1 MHLQHTTAAV
11 SLLECTAAGGSWAC
25 RSRHTMI
32 RRPAAPRAHCQSGL
46 QPSRS
51 PLALRLVIQLAH
63 VAVAVHHRTPAS
75 VQSPC
80 LPCRARDAR
89 EAVVA
94 AQEVLIEEG
103 GIVPSNTK
111 SPCRAGRA
119 ASPSTACG
127 SLVDWPTSFPSLS
140 MPPPHS
146 AALALLAMTGTT
158 NCSAPAETSPESIE
172 MGCFRARERL
182 GAVVRSEGR
191 ARRLAA
197 ARRAARDTGFVRW
210 APRGGLHRD

>member
-1 MHLQHTTAAV
+1 
-11 SLLECTAAGGSWAC
+11 
-25 RSRHTMI
+25 MI

-63 VAVAVHHRTPAS
+63 VAVAVHHRAPAS

-80 LPCRARDAR
+80 LSCRARGAR

-119 ASPSTACG
+119 ASPSTTCG
-127 SLVDWPTSFPSLS
+127 SLVDWTASLHS
-140 MPPPHS
+140 SPMPPPPS

-158 NCSAPAETSPESIE
+158 NCSSPAETSSESIE
-172 MGCFRARERL
+172 IGRLRARDRL
-182 GAVVRSEGR
+182 GAVVPSEGR
-191 ARRLAA
+191 ARLPPDARGA
-197 ARRAARDTGFVRW
+197 ARGDWMGWEGARTHEDRKVVDFGFNEIVVTVKLL
-210 APRGGLHRD
+210 GHL

>member
-1 MHLQHTTAAV
+1 MHLQRTTVAVV
-11 SLLECTAAGGSWAC
+11 SLLVQRQPAVRGR
-25 RSRHTMI
+25 RSRHTTI

-63 VAVAVHHRTPAS
+63 FAVAVHHRAPAAG
-75 VQSPC
+75 QSPC
-80 LPCRARDAR
+80 LSCRARGAR
-89 EAVVA
+89 E
-94 AQEVLIEEG
+94 AQEVLSEEG

-158 NCSAPAETSPESIE
+158 NCSAPAETSSESIE
-172 MGCFRARERL
+172 MGRFRARERL
-182 GAVVRSEGR
+182 GAVARSEGR

-197 ARRAARDTGFVRW
+197 ARRASRGTGFVTW
-210 APRGGLHRD
+210 APRRGLHSD

>member
-1 MHLQHTTAAV
+1 
-11 SLLECTAAGGSWAC
+11 
-25 RSRHTMI
+25 MI

-51 PLALRLVIQLAH
+51 LLTLGLVIKLAH
-63 VAVAVHHRTPAS
+63 LAVAVHHRAPAS
-75 VQSPC
+75 VQSPR
-80 LPCRARDAR
+80 LSCRARGAR

-111 SPCRAGRA
+111 SRCRAGRA

-127 SLVDWPTSFPSLS
+127 SLVDWTASLHS
-140 MPPPHS
+140 SHMPPPPS

-158 NCSAPAETSPESIE
+158 NCSSPAETSSESIE
-172 MGCFRARERL
+172 IGRLRARDRL
-182 GAVVRSEGR
+182 GAVARSEGR

-197 ARRAARDTGFVRW
+197 ARRAARGTGFVRW
-210 APRGGLHRD
+210 APRRDLRRD

>member
-1 MHLQHTTAAV
+1 
-11 SLLECTAAGGSWAC
+11 
-25 RSRHTMI
+25 MI

-63 VAVAVHHRTPAS
+63 VAVAVHHRAPAS
-75 VQSPC
+75 VQSPR
-80 LPCRARDAR
+80 LSCRARGAR
-89 EAVVA
+89 GAVVA

-119 ASPSTACG
+119 ASPSTTCG
-127 SLVDWPTSFPSLS
+127 SLVDWTALLHSSP
-140 MPPPHS
+140 MPPPPS

-158 NCSAPAETSPESIE
+158 NCSSPAETSSESIE
-172 MGCFRARERL
+172 IGRLRARDRL
-182 GAVVRSEGR
+182 GAVVPSEGR
-191 ARRLAA
+191 ARLPPDARGA
-197 ARRAARDTGFVRW
+197 ARGDWMGWEGARTHEDRKVADSGRHVTVTLLGHLCSL
-210 APRGGLHRD
+210 ASS

>member
-1 MHLQHTTAAV
+1 
-11 SLLECTAAGGSWAC
+11 
-25 RSRHTMI
+25 MI

-63 VAVAVHHRTPAS
+63 VAVAVHHRAPAS

-80 LPCRARDAR
+80 LSCRARGAR

-127 SLVDWPTSFPSLS
+127 SLVDWTASLHS
-140 MPPPHS
+140 SPMPPPPS

-158 NCSAPAETSPESIE
+158 NCSSPAETSSESIDI
-172 MGCFRARERL
+172 GRLRARDRL
-182 GAVVRSEGR
+182 GAVVPSEGR
-191 ARRLAA
+191 ARLPPDARGA
-197 ARRAARDTGFVRW
+197 ARGDWMGWEGARRHGDENVCSFSSR
-210 APRGGLHRD
+210 